1 MLPDRQRD
9 IMRVQAKNLVLKLL
23 AERKLMKQE
32 GREDA
37 ATRKTR
43 VPGTTETEAT
53 DGPSEETPG
62 TA

>member
-1 MLPDRQRD
+1 
-9 IMRVQAKNLVLKLL
+9 MRVQAKNLVLKLL

>member
-1 MLPDRQRD
+1 MLPDRERD
-9 IMRVQAKNLVLKLL
+9 ILRVQAKNLVLELRKEFKLSK
-23 AERKLMKQE
+23 AE